1 MPFVNTNMQMPAKWC
16 HFFYKSGYFH
26 LLFSLYCFT
35 LIICTLNIMFLPLK
49 ISVHFLLQMQFSHS
63 INSISDFHCSF
74 TYIINA
80 ILCFEHYTFHFMCHL
95 SCRIFSSVLSL
106 VLPLQNLFQLLATSN
121 AAFFSIA
128 CISDFHSSFL
138 PP

>member
-1 MPFVNTNMQMPAKWC
+1 
-16 HFFYKSGYFH
+16 
-26 LLFSLYCFT
+26 
-35 LIICTLNIMFLPLK
+35 MFLPLK

-128 CISDFHSSFL
+128 CISDFHSSFYL
-138 PP
+138 HNKSSFATFAAVSVIHTLFGTSIRHLHSSCYFVHSHNLFNKD